1 MSSSDSS
8 TVIAHLYKSRQVL
21 LELMQAQGY
30 ATDDYDGFSI
40 NEVSCMHKSQQMDML
55 LVEDTD
61 KAIKKKTYIKYFC
74 DSRQIK
80 QADLQNMIDDLFLET
95 EMTGQV
101 VLKKKHGHVV
111 GRHSRRA
118 K

>member
-1 MSSSDSS
+1 MPSSDSS

-61 KAIKKKTYIKYFC
+61 KAIKKK
-74 DSRQIK
+74 DVHQILLRFTPN
-80 QADLQNMIDDLFLET
+80 QTSGLA
-95 EMTGQV
+95 
-101 VLKKKHGHVV
+101 KHD
-111 GRHSRRA
+111 R
-118 K
+118 